1 MCWFQLIDTKRS
13 TRRLFSTIRYGSHV
27 FFGDAGREIEWVA
40 WKNRW
45 TFLPS
50 PFFLKLA
57 IQLCLAI
64 LKPCGCQQLQ
74 NKMNN
79 SGPHYVKHFQGTQN
93 KYNNFNITHVPHSM
107 AHIKWPK
114 RIENS
119 KKMRSHIF
127 RQVLHVLRNFY
138 KIANFSA
145 FLGKSWFQ
153 IRLNWALGQGGY
165 DVFFCV
171 HIHTCKAP
179 HNFLLFKVRA
189 KEFFFSNKI
198 YINTK

>member
-1 MCWFQLIDTKRS
+1 MLIPINRHEKKHEETFFHNSLRFTCVFWGCWERGWMGCMEKS
-13 TRRLFSTIRYGSHV
+13 MNLFS
-27 FFGDAGREIEWVA
+27 
-40 WKNRW
+40 
-45 TFLPS
+45 S

-127 RQVLHVLRNFY
+127 RQVLHILRNCY